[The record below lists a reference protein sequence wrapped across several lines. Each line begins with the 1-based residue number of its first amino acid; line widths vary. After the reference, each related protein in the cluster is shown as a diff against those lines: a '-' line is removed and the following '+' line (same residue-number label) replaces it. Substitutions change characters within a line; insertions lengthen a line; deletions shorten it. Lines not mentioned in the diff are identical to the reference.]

1 MKKLISFAIV
11 LLMVQACKKEE
22 NSILSKI
29 NEAKEQAS
37 AVGTT
42 IENVT
47 QASKASSN
55 LGVDIERLSELEP
68 LSNDK
73 LKNWLPESI
82 EELKRS
88 SYKLGEMQMM
98 GISSLNAV
106 YINDDQSKS
115 LDINLMDGAGPG
127 AALTSSMLMLSSMDM
142 EEETQNSIRRTVDKD
157 GLKVLE
163 DFEKDGSRSKVQFV
177 YGNRYVIEMGGNMSI
192 DELWSYV
199 EMLKFDHLE

>member
-1 MKKLISFAIV
+1 
-11 LLMVQACKKEE
+11 MVQACKKEE